1 MIQVYFL
8 ACWFPFFALLIFAL
22 VSALSFFPKN
32 TNAAAHVRLQRPAEA
47 LRRQRDHHI
56 HDVKQRRGKAKPA
69 RNCCVSNA
77 QR

>member
-1 MIQVYFL
+1 MLPRVL
-8 ACWFPFFALLIFAL
+8 P
-22 VSALSFFPKN
+22 N

-69 RNCCVSNA
+69 RNCYGSKA
-77 QR
+77 LR

>member
-1 MIQVYFL
+1 MSGSNLTFL
-8 ACWFPFFALLIFAL
+8 NEAP
-22 VSALSFFPKN
+22 VLSYTMLPRVLPN

-69 RNCCVSNA
+69 RNCYVSNA
-77 QR
+77 LR